1 MADAVALERGLR
13 LVGQRGIRH
22 DARDKVMAATAY
34 AGDWAMP
41 GMLHG
46 VVVRSPYPSAR
57 IRSLDTAR
65 ASALPGVAIVL
76 TARDVPRN
84 TLWTDVPG
92 QTTEVGPLR
101 ARLHGA
107 AGRASGLELSRA
119 GADGGVARDHHRART
134 RGGR

>member
-1 MADAVALERGLR
+1 MTLKRELR
-13 LVGQRGIRH
+13 LVGQRVIRH

-57 IRSLDTAR
+57 IRSLDTTR
-65 ASALPGVAIVL
+65 AAAMPGVAIVM

-101 ARLHGA
+101 ARLHVLA
-107 AGRASGLELSRA
+107 EEDRKSTRLNSSHSRASRMPSSA
-119 GADGGVARDHHRART
+119 
-134 RGGR
+134 